1 MVTYILRPY
10 LPLGGKNLQEISFVF
25 SCNRSSAV
33 DKTVL
38 GSSNMANIIATL
50 FLEYLLDVIFH
61 LINSAILQLQ
71 ATNLCCYFGMFPR
84 RCLGV

>member
-10 LPLGGKNLQEISFVF
+10 LPLGRKNLSRDFICLFL
-25 SCNRSSAV
+25 NRDSAI
-33 DKTVL
+33 DKTIF
-38 GSSNMANIIATL
+38 GSSNMANIISTL

-61 LINSAILQLQ
+61 LINSAILELQ
-71 ATNLCCYFGMFPR
+71 AINLCCYSGMFPR